1 MPLHEYG
8 AWHAVCVCLRLRRA
22 RVRSCVELATRRTL
36 PALLAWFGLVRF
48 CSWAGAR
55 VLQPSLVGYFGLC
68 LFG

>member
-1 MPLHEYG
+1 M
-8 AWHAVCVCLRLRRA
+8 ARRVCVFAFASGWA

-36 PALLAWFGLVRF
+36 PARLAWFGLVRF